1 MSIYVCKYR
10 IGPMD
15 IGKTNEITNKG
26 VLKVLEYAG
35 GRHSNSVGYGINQIY
50 DTKLSWVLLNWKVK
64 ILKRPIYDDLL
75 IIKTWARDSNKIIT
89 YRDYE
94 IFDESNNLLI
104 KASSKWTLINIDT
117 KELEKIPLD
126 LISKLQE
133 EGKFVFEDK
142 NISKLKEPSNYLLEK
157 EYKITRKD
165 IDVNEH
171 VHNVNY
177 LDIAYE
183 CLPDEEYKRKEYNN
197 IEIMYKKQIKLN
209 NEIKC
214 LYTKEQDTDI
224 ISIKSKDNK
233 ELHAIIK
240 LY

>member
-1 MSIYVCKYR
+1 MAIYECKYR

-35 GRHSNSVGYGINQIY
+35 GRHSNSIGYGINQIY

-64 ILKRPIYDDLL
+64 IIKRPIYDDLL
-75 IIKTWARDSNKIIT
+75 IIKTWPRGSNKIIT

-94 IFDESNNLLI
+94 IYDESNNLLI
-104 KASSKWTLINIDT
+104 QASSKWTLINIDT
-117 KELEKIPLD
+117 KELEKLPLD
-126 LISKLQE
+126 LIEKFNE
-133 EGKFVFEDK
+133 EDKTVFEDGS
-142 NISKLKEPSNYLLEK
+142 IPKLKEPTEYLLEK
-157 EYKITRKD
+157 ECKVTKRD

-183 CLPDEEYKRKEYNN
+183 CLPNQEYNKEECNN
-197 IEIMYKKQIKLN
+197 IEILYKKQIKLDD
-209 NEIKC
+209 EIKC
-214 LYTKEQDTDI
+214 LYSKENDVKT
-224 ISIKSKDNK
+224 ISIKSNDNK
-233 ELHAIIK
+233 ELHSIIK